1 MLSRR
6 LPCVTGFLAAAL
18 LTGCTAFPG
27 ATGSLEQTIIGGVAA
42 PNDNAVGYLQ
52 AYSAAEELAWVCT
65 ASLISPRVAVT
76 AAHCV
81 TDVVPARYFTFTPA
95 FQPAAARD
103 KRVYASSWTHHELY
117 DPVAIT
123 YDIGLVRF
131 PSDVGTATV
140 RLPAPNSASDA
151 DVGRAVR
158 MVGYGVNRDDGVTL
172 ATERREG
179 HGTINA
185 IYDDPDDKTIETLP
199 GEYTCYGDSGGPM
212 FADRDGSGEVMIGIT
227 SYGYDGEDGSLC
239 GGEGYYTRV
248 DAYIDWIEANKAEPV
263 PPPATN
269 GGCST
274 SGRGDTSLGALLLV
288 LAACALARR
297 TRVASF

>member
-1 MLSRR
+1 MRSRR
-6 LPCVTGFLAAAL
+6 LPFVTGFLAAAL
-18 LTGCTAFPG
+18 SAIACTPSP
-27 ATGSLEQTIIGGVAA
+27 ATGFVEQAIIGGVAA

-52 AYSAAEELAWVCT
+52 AYSAAEELAWICT
-65 ASLISPRVAVT
+65 ASLITPRVAIT

-81 TDVVPARYFTFTPA
+81 TDAVPARYFTFTPA
-95 FQPAAARD
+95 FEPAAARD
-103 KRVYASSWTHHELY
+103 KRVYASTWARHELY

-140 RLPAPNSASDA
+140 RLPAANSASDA
-151 DVGRAVR
+151 DIGRAVR

-172 ATERREG
+172 ATQRRQG

-212 FADRDGSGEVMIGIT
+212 FADRDGTGEVMIGIT

-248 DAYIDWIEANKAEPV
+248 DAYIDWIEANKAEPI
-263 PPPATN
+263 PPVADAGCAT
-269 GGCST
+269 T
-274 SGRGDTSLGALLLV
+274 GRGDTSFAALLLLV
-288 LAACALARR
+288 AAGALARR
-297 TRVASF
+297 PRAA